1 MIKRRL
7 KRLQKTTSQVYQKEI
22 YSLAKSFSYA
32 FRGIRF
38 TIGHERNMRIH
49 LSVAVLVLEFAWFY
63 GLSGLSCALL
73 LVMLALVI
81 SAELI
86 NTAIEALVNLQ
97 TQSYD
102 PLAKV
107 AKDVAAGA
115 VLVLAA
121 AAVGVAFFLFGDLE
135 RLRDTVLRIAGEP
148 VFLAALALEIVLAV
162 FFIFFWNRR
171 KDLKRKRK

>member
-1 MIKRRL
+1 MPKAFPMRSGEFGLPSAMSGICVFI
-7 KRLQKTTSQVYQKEI
+7 SQWRCWCW
-22 YSLAKSFSYA
+22 SLP
-32 FRGIRF
+32 GC
-38 TIGHERNMRIH
+38 M
-49 LSVAVLVLEFAWFY
+49 
-63 GLSGLSCALL
+63 GLAGFP
-73 LVMLALVI
+73 
-81 SAELI
+81 
-86 NTAIEALVNLQ
+86 TAIEALVNLQ

-148 VFLAALALEIVLAV
+148 VFLAALALELVLAV